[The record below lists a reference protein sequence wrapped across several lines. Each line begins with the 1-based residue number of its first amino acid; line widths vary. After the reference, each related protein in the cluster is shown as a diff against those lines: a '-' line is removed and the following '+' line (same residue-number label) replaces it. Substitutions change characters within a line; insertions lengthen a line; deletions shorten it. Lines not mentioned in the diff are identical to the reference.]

1 MFSLRAGN
9 ISLTL
14 QYDFGFSYCKRL
26 QSVLQFQTIFKTLI
40 ICVINAV
47 LDKDATGMS
56 SKFSYI

>member
-14 QYDFGFSYCKRL
+14 QDDFGFSYRKRL
-26 QSVLQFQTIFKTLI
+26 QSVLQLQTISKTQI
-40 ICVINAV
+40 NCVLNAV

-56 SKFSYI
+56 SQFSYI